1 MGGIELNDRAVGL
14 LSQYDIDVI
23 RTRKGRGAI
32 LCDTEKGCFIFK
44 EYTGNP
50 EKLLLQDC
58 LLKKVSASGSVQ
70 AELLIPTREG
80 ALWVEDGDGRR
91 YFLKTYFDNRE
102 CDLSQEKECRE
113 AVRTLAKLHNAL
125 RLAPKEVE
133 TFGLTPFLIDRE
145 YEKHNKELR
154 KVWRYLRKKSQK
166 SLFESALLREYDYY
180 LEQAAEVT
188 EAWRDFTRADDLEY
202 IRECGSICHGDYQY
216 HNIIRTGEEFAVINF
231 ERCIM
236 DDGIRDLCFF
246 MRKLLEKNDWSPALG
261 DGLLEA
267 YGSIRPISARSF
279 VELYYRLAYPEKF
292 WKIANFY
299 YNSGKAWI
307 PERNQEKLE
316 ILAAQEKA
324 KQEFLEK
331 VFRTLS

>member
-1 MGGIELNDRAVGL
+1 MNDRTVGL
-14 LSQYDIDVI
+14 LSQYDIDVL

-44 EYTGNP
+44 EYIGNP
-50 EKLLLQDC
+50 EKLFLQEC
-58 LLKKVSASGSVQ
+58 LLKKVSAAGVVQ
-70 AELLIPTREG
+70 AELLIRTREDT
-80 ALWVEDGDGRR
+80 LWVEDGDGRK

-102 CDLSQEKECRE
+102 CNLYDESECRE
-113 AVRTLAKLHNAL
+113 AVKTLARLHSVL
-125 RLAPKEVE
+125 RLEPAEAE
-133 TFGLTPFLIDRE
+133 AFQLTPFLMDRE
-145 YEKHNKELR
+145 YDKHNRELR
-154 KVWRYLRKKSQK
+154 KVWRYLRRKGQK

-180 LEQAAEVT
+180 LDQAAEVT
-188 EAWRDFTRADDLEY
+188 EAWRDFVKPDDLEY
-202 IRECGSICHGDYQY
+202 TRECGSICHGDYQY
-216 HNIIRTGEEFAVINF
+216 HNIIRSGESFAVINF

-236 DDGIRDLCFF
+236 DNTVRDLCLF
-246 MRKLLEKNDWSPALG
+246 MRKLLEKSDWSPALG

-267 YGSIRPISARSF
+267 YNSIRPLSARSF

-316 ILAAQEKA
+316 LLATQEKA
-324 KQEFLEK
+324 KQDFLEK